1 MEPARSDSTG
11 RLVVCLLAD
20 DQVIDHLGTALR
32 YLQIG
37 LIDEPIDTILI
48 LPEGGRAGVFA
59 GGPSEVI
66 TYSTSRWPLTRRA
79 HQGLTAKVQ
88 RTIESSHPDASVIV
102 HCLTEPQAPLAVDV
116 AAASQADLLINI
128 SSVADLSSPALSAC
142 IERAAALVVPSHRLR
157 DAVTASFSARKPVEV
172 VPIGATADNAPA
184 AFSTPQLAPTLVC
197 AGDLSAESGI
207 EVMVCAVQRV
217 LQAHPNLLTFIIGKG
232 PAEARL
238 RHLVDTLDLRQAV
251 TFTGRL
257 EHWRHA
263 IEAADIFCL
272 PSSRTAVREEPV
284 HALAAG
290 LAVVAADES
299 LYDGLIDQQTA
310 LLFPDDDDTRL
321 AEQICTFLD
330 NPEFART
337 LAATAQA
344 HAHTHNSV
352 AGMVA
357 NHVRIYRQLESRGS
371 TFSIPPAR

>member
-1 MEPARSDSTG
+1 MEPARTDRTG

-48 LPEGGRAGVFA
+48 LPEGGRAGLFT
-59 GGPSEVI
+59 GGPGEVI
-66 TYSTSRWPLTRRA
+66 TYPSPRWPLTRRA
-79 HQGLTAKVQ
+79 YQRLTATVQ
-88 RTIESSHPDASVIV
+88 RTIGASHPDASVIV
-102 HCLTEPQAPLAVDV
+102 HCLTESAAQLAADL
-116 AAASQADLLINI
+116 AAATQADLLINI
-128 SSVADLSSPALSAC
+128 SSAADLDSPGLSAC
-142 IERAAALVVPSHRLR
+142 IDRAAALVVSSDRLR
-157 DAVTASFSARKPVEV
+157 DAVTASFSARKPIEV
-172 VPIGATADNAPA
+172 IPIGATADNAPA

-197 AGDLSAESGI
+197 AGALSFDSGI
-207 EVMVCAVQRV
+207 GVMVRAAQRV
-217 LQAHPNLLTFIIGKG
+217 LQTHPNLLTFIIGKG
-232 PAEARL
+232 PAEVRL
-238 RHLVDTLDLRQAV
+238 RNLVDSLDLRQAV

-290 LAVVAADES
+290 LAVVAAEES

-310 LLFPDDDDTRL
+310 LLFPDDDDARL

-344 HAHTHNSV
+344 HAHAHNSV
-352 AGMVA
+352 ARMVA

-371 TFSIPPAR
+371 TFSISPAR